1 MPKRIVLDLDLC
13 CGCRSCEAACKAAF
27 HGESRIKCGQLAD
40 LANLPM
46 ACRHCSEPLCRAACP
61 VEAIYK
67 DEVTG
72 LVMRR
77 PLICTGCLSCALA
90 CPFGVI
96 DAELVRHISQ
106 KCNLCQDRL
115 AGPRCVSACSSGAL
129 KFLSE
134 EEIKKHEVGVRT
146 LSRDEFFRRRG

>member
-27 HGESRIKCGQLAD
+27 HGESRIKYGRLAD
-40 LANLPM
+40 TANLPL
-46 ACRHCSEPLCRAACP
+46 ACRHCTEPLCLAACP
-61 VEAIYK
+61 VEAIVR
-67 DEVTG
+67 DEATG
-72 LVMRR
+72 LVLRR
-77 PLICTGCLSCALA
+77 PLVCTGCRSCAQA

-96 DAELVRHISQ
+96 EDGLVRHISQ
-106 KCNLCQDRL
+106 KCSLCGDRE

-134 EEIKKHEVGVRT
+134 DEIKKHEIGVRIV
-146 LSRDEFFRRRG
+146 SRDEFFRRRG